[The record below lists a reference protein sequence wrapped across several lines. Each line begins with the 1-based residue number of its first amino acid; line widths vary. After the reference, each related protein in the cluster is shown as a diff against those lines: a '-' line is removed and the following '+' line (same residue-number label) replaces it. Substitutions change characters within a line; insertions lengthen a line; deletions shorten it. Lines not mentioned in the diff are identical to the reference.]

1 MSYNTEFEPVLGQ
14 MNRLTIIERT
24 KMGLILEGNVALPTR
39 EIPKTVPTAVGKW
52 LDVFVYLDNNGQLTA
67 TTNECYTAVGKFA
80 DLQVVEINDFGIF
93 LDWGLPKDL
102 LLPFSEEV
110 GTVHAGDFVI
120 AFTYIDE
127 ISMRLTASMKLD
139 KFLDQVEH
147 DYDEGDTV
155 NLLVESFTDLGVKVI
170 VDNAF
175 WGLIY
180 HSDVVTRDLEIGD
193 EILGFVKHIREDG
206 KMDIAQQPV
215 INTPEARET
224 LEEAIMRKLSEYG
237 GSMPLS
243 DKSSPEEIRKAF
255 GVSKAAFKRALGTL
269 YKDRKVFIEPGRVVK
284 HI

>member
-14 MNRLTIIERT
+14 MNRLTVIEKT
-24 KMGLILEGNVALPTR
+24 KMGLILEGDVTLPTR
-39 EIPKTVPTAVGKW
+39 EIPKNTPTGIGKW

-67 TTNECYTAVGKFA
+67 TTHECYTAVGKFA
-80 DLQVVEINDFGIF
+80 DLQVVEINDTGIF

-127 ISMRLTASMKLD
+127 VSMRLTASMKLD

-147 DYDEGDTV
+147 EYEEGDSV

-180 HSDVVTRDLEIGD
+180 HSDVVSRDLEIGD
-193 EILGFVKHIREDG
+193 EILGYVKHIREDG

-224 LEEAIMRKLSEYG
+224 LEETIMRKLSEYG
-237 GSMPLS
+237 GTMPLS
-243 DKSSPEEIRKAF
+243 DKSSPDAIHKAF
-255 GVSKAAFKRALGTL
+255 GVSKSSFKRALGTL
-269 YKDRKVFIEPGRVVK
+269 YKERKVIVEKDRVIK
-284 HI
+284 NI